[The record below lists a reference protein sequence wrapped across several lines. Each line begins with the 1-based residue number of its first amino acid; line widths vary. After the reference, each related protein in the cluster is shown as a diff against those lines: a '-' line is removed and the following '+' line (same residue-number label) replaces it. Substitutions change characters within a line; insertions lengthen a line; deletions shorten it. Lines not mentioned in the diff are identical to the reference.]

1 MNKQKLVRFILI
13 TVPPLEVAVELE
25 AVREELNRLAGSCA
39 ALNYPPH
46 VTLRTGFLVSEEEI
60 PNFLNE
66 FRPCFDREKAF
77 HIRTDGIYCGLYE
90 QDNGP
95 QYIVCYR
102 IKKDETLLR
111 FNKKLLSYRKYR
123 KSDRTLF
130 NPHLTIAYEDLS
142 FEGFERLLHVIKNR
156 PELRKRQFSWEC
168 NNAGLYLKNCDR
180 WEPYHIFYLSE

>member
-1 MNKQKLVRFILI
+1 MNKRKLVRFILI

-46 VTLRTGFLVSEEEI
+46 VTLRTGFLVPEEEI
-60 PNFLNE
+60 PNFLYE
-66 FRPCFDREKAF
+66 FRRCFDGEKAF

-90 QDNGP
+90 QDNGS

-102 IKKDETLLR
+102 IKKEEGLLR
-111 FNKKLLSYRKYR
+111 LNKTLLSYRKYR

-130 NPHLTIAYEDLS
+130 DPHLTIAYEDLS
-142 FEGFERLLHVIKNR
+142 FEGFERLRHDIENR
-156 PELRKRQFSWEC
+156 PELRRRQFSWKC
-168 NNAGLYLKNCDR
+168 DNAGLYLKNGDR
-180 WEPYHIFYLSE
+180 WELYRIFSLSE